1 MLDSM
6 RQKLQKR
13 PRGVRGLQIFCI
25 IFLLGNLLFFSTGI
39 FMPKHY
45 KDVEIAPIGTELELG
60 EYTLT
65 ITSWDWAEKDRAF
78 EIIFE
83 VKDLSL
89 NREPGYT
96 FRFRCGDSHYRYK
109 IYRDLGDLLV
119 VRVSGVS
126 SRFAQ
131 VAMTVKAGS
140 ASRSIYMDDRTM
152 AHVERLE
159 ERSDAA
165 YRIHAV
171 EGKAAGHR
179 LALQQLEQQTEEKN
193 ADLRLAYEKLEALQA
208 SKADKTPQQQEE
220 IGHADTWQ
228 HQGHRLHRP
237 GQQQGQDDLSQWMMK
252 KILPDSQGQQHGHD
266 QGHQGE
272 QPGVLGKNR
281 KGRPSIFYIGQF
293 QQMGNKGHMGPQLNV
308 LQDQIFH
315 QLIQGHQDSRKDGIG
330 HGLLLQ
336 ARSFF
341 LS

>member
-1 MLDSM
+1 MLDSVQ
-6 RQKLQKR
+6 QKLQKPAR

-65 ITSWDWAEKDRAF
+65 IASWDWAEKDRAF

-208 SKADKTPQQQEE
+208 SKANKTPQQQEE
-220 IGHADTWQ
+220 IDANLRTMAEK
-228 HQGHRLHRP
+228 QGRL
-237 GQQQGQDDLSQWMMK
+237 QNELEDMM
-252 KILPDSQGQQHGHD
+252 L
-266 QGHQGE
+266 
-272 QPGVLGKNR
+272 R
-281 KGRPSIFYIGQF
+281 KQA
-293 QQMGNKGHMGPQLNV
+293 
-308 LQDQIFH
+308 
-315 QLIQGHQDSRKDGIG
+315 
-330 HGLLLQ
+330 LQ
-336 ARSFF
+336 AQLEQEEQLLARMQEGGDGA
-341 LS
+341 

>member
-171 EGKAAGHR
+171 EGTTPLPADAIRASTRCGSLCLPMSGATRIPAGVPSSR
-179 LALQQLEQQTEEKN
+179 PKIRAGRSAREN
-193 ADLRLAYEKLEALQA
+193 
-208 SKADKTPQQQEE
+208 TPPRSNT
-220 IGHADTWQ
+220 GPCTTWS
-228 HQGHRLHRP
+228 G
-237 GQQQGQDDLSQWMMK
+237 
-252 KILPDSQGQQHGHD
+252 
-266 QGHQGE
+266 
-272 QPGVLGKNR
+272 
-281 KGRPSIFYIGQF
+281 
-293 QQMGNKGHMGPQLNV
+293 
-308 LQDQIFH
+308 
-315 QLIQGHQDSRKDGIG
+315 KDG
-330 HGLLLQ
+330 
-336 ARSFF
+336 
-341 LS
+341 

>member
-96 FRFRCGDSHYRYK
+96 FRFRCGDSHYLYK

-179 LALQQLEQQTEEKN
+179 LALQQLEQQT
-193 ADLRLAYEKLEALQA
+193 
-208 SKADKTPQQQEE
+208 
-220 IGHADTWQ
+220 
-228 HQGHRLHRP
+228 
-237 GQQQGQDDLSQWMMK
+237 
-252 KILPDSQGQQHGHD
+252 
-266 QGHQGE
+266 
-272 QPGVLGKNR
+272 
-281 KGRPSIFYIGQF
+281 
-293 QQMGNKGHMGPQLNV
+293 
-308 LQDQIFH
+308 
-315 QLIQGHQDSRKDGIG
+315 
-330 HGLLLQ
+330 
-336 ARSFF
+336 
-341 LS
+341 

>member
-1 MLDSM
+1 MLDSK

-131 VAMTVKAGS
+131 VDMTVKAG
-140 ASRSIYMDDRTM
+140 TM

-220 IGHADTWQ
+220 IDANLRTMAEK
-228 HQGHRLHRP
+228 QGRL
-237 GQQQGQDDLSQWMMK
+237 QNELEDMM
-252 KILPDSQGQQHGHD
+252 L
-266 QGHQGE
+266 
-272 QPGVLGKNR
+272 R
-281 KGRPSIFYIGQF
+281 KQA
-293 QQMGNKGHMGPQLNV
+293 
-308 LQDQIFH
+308 
-315 QLIQGHQDSRKDGIG
+315 
-330 HGLLLQ
+330 LQ
-336 ARSFF
+336 AQLEQEEQLLARMQEGGDGA
-341 LS
+341 

>member
-119 VRVSGVS
+119 VRCL
-126 SRFAQ
+126 Q
-131 VAMTVKAGS
+131 PLCAGGH
-140 ASRSIYMDDRTM
+140 DRQG
-152 AHVERLE
+152 RQ
-159 ERSDAA
+159 RQQ
-165 YRIHAV
+165 IHLH
-171 EGKAAGHR
+171 GRPHHGPCGAAGG
-179 LALQQLEQQTEEKN
+179 AL
-193 ADLRLAYEKLEALQA
+193 R
-208 SKADKTPQQQEE
+208 
-220 IGHADTWQ
+220 
-228 HQGHRLHRP
+228 
-237 GQQQGQDDLSQWMMK
+237 
-252 KILPDSQGQQHGHD
+252 
-266 QGHQGE
+266 
-272 QPGVLGKNR
+272 
-281 KGRPSIFYIGQF
+281 
-293 QQMGNKGHMGPQLNV
+293 
-308 LQDQIFH
+308 
-315 QLIQGHQDSRKDGIG
+315 
-330 HGLLLQ
+330 
-336 ARSFF
+336 RSVPHPRRGG
-341 LS
+341 

>member
-152 AHVERLE
+152 AHVERTASTPG
-159 ERSDAA
+159 R
-165 YRIHAV
+165 V
-171 EGKAAGHR
+171 R
-179 LALQQLEQQTEEKN
+179 LPVTVWPYSNWSSRRRRRTQTSAWPMK
-193 ADLRLAYEKLEALQA
+193 
-208 SKADKTPQQQEE
+208 S
-220 IGHADTWQ
+220 W
-228 HQGHRLHRP
+228 RP
-237 GQQQGQDDLSQWMMK
+237 CK
-252 KILPDSQGQQHGHD
+252 PPRPI
-266 QGHQGE
+266 
-272 QPGVLGKNR
+272 R
-281 KGRPSIFYIGQF
+281 RPS
-293 QQMGNKGHMGPQLNV
+293 
-308 LQDQIFH
+308 
-315 QLIQGHQDSRKDGIG
+315 SR
-330 HGLLLQ
+330 
-336 ARSFF
+336 RR
-341 LS
+341 

>member
-6 RQKLQKR
+6 RQKLQKPAR

-25 IFLLGNLLFFSTGI
+25 IFLLGNLLFLSTGI

-65 ITSWDWAEKDRAF
+65 IASWDWAEKDRAF

-89 NREPGYT
+89 NREPEYT
-96 FRFRCGDSHYRYK
+96 FRFRCGDSSYRYK

-131 VAMTVKAGS
+131 VAMTVKVGS
-140 ASRSIYMDDRTM
+140 TSKSIYMDDRTM
-152 AHVERLE
+152 THVERLE
-159 ERSDAA
+159 ERSEAV
-165 YRIHAV
+165 YRLHAV

-208 SKADKTPQQQEE
+208 SKANKTPQQQEE
-220 IGHADTWQ
+220 IDANIRTMAEK
-228 HQGHRLHRP
+228 QGRL
-237 GQQQGQDDLSQWMMK
+237 QNELEDMM
-252 KILPDSQGQQHGHD
+252 L
-266 QGHQGE
+266 
-272 QPGVLGKNR
+272 R
-281 KGRPSIFYIGQF
+281 KQA
-293 QQMGNKGHMGPQLNV
+293 
-308 LQDQIFH
+308 
-315 QLIQGHQDSRKDGIG
+315 
-330 HGLLLQ
+330 LQ
-336 ARSFF
+336 AQLEQEEQLLARMQEGGDGA
-341 LS
+341 

>member
-171 EGKAAGHR
+171 EGKAAG
-179 LALQQLEQQTEEKN
+179 Q
-193 ADLRLAYEKLEALQA
+193 KLEALQA
-208 SKADKTPQQQEE
+208 AKADKTPQQQEE
-220 IGHADTWQ
+220 IDANLRTMAEK
-228 HQGHRLHRP
+228 QGRL
-237 GQQQGQDDLSQWMMK
+237 QNELEDMM
-252 KILPDSQGQQHGHD
+252 L
-266 QGHQGE
+266 
-272 QPGVLGKNR
+272 R
-281 KGRPSIFYIGQF
+281 KQA
-293 QQMGNKGHMGPQLNV
+293 
-308 LQDQIFH
+308 
-315 QLIQGHQDSRKDGIG
+315 
-330 HGLLLQ
+330 LQ
-336 ARSFF
+336 AQLEQEEQLLARMQEGGDGA
-341 LS
+341 

>member
-140 ASRSIYMDDRTM
+140 ASRSIYMDDRLK
-152 AHVERLE
+152 E
-159 ERSDAA
+159 
-165 YRIHAV
+165 
-171 EGKAAGHR
+171 
-179 LALQQLEQQTEEKN
+179 
-193 ADLRLAYEKLEALQA
+193 
-208 SKADKTPQQQEE
+208 
-220 IGHADTWQ
+220 
-228 HQGHRLHRP
+228 
-237 GQQQGQDDLSQWMMK
+237 
-252 KILPDSQGQQHGHD
+252 
-266 QGHQGE
+266 
-272 QPGVLGKNR
+272 
-281 KGRPSIFYIGQF
+281 
-293 QQMGNKGHMGPQLNV
+293 
-308 LQDQIFH
+308 
-315 QLIQGHQDSRKDGIG
+315 
-330 HGLLLQ
+330 
-336 ARSFF
+336 F
-341 LS
+341 LSKVL